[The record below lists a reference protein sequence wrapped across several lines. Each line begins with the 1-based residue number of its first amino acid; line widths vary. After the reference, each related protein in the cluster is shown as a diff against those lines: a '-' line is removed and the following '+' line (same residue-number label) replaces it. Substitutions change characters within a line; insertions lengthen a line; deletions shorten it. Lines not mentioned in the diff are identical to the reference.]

1 MAFITASPSGLLAQ
15 HQQIDLERRKQAFLE
30 QQAAGQDKGFAGDIL
45 DALKE
50 GISLANNLT
59 GIQAN
64 LAKIDELKAE
74 TGLKST
80 QQQQLVSQADIKSRQ
95 ASGVFQSPLEVAQA
109 GYQIGTPEKKY
120 SEFEKPIQV
129 KVGGQDVTIYKPLEA
144 SQKVELAKKETDVGI
159 KRMEIDLSQ
168 KKEAAQKA
176 SELANN
182 EKELRKEY
190 NDHPQIKEF
199 ATVNQNYNQVV
210 SSAKKQNPSGAD
222 DLKLVVSYIKIL
234 DPNSVVREGEIT
246 NLTKSSGLMDQVIAQ
261 FNRVKG
267 GGTLDTNIRNQIL
280 SSATDAYAGALN
292 TKQDLDTWYA
302 SIAQK
307 KGFDLAQALP
317 KQALMSINI
326 QAPDLPGTSGSV
338 MIPEAQAAAP
348 TFNPDLFINS
358 KKPVTSRTVPK
369 AAPKIRG
376 PGILGGR

>member
-15 HQQIDLERRKQAFLE
+15 QQQIDLERRKQSFLE
-30 QQAAGQDKGFAGDIL
+30 QQAAGQDKGFAGDVL

-64 LAKIDELKAE
+64 LAKIDELKAQ
-74 TGLKST
+74 TGLT
-80 QQQQLVSQADIKSRQ
+80 TMQQQQVTAQAEAKARQ
-95 ASGVFQSPLEVAQA
+95 AAGVFQSPLEVVQA
-109 GYQIGTPEKKY
+109 GYQIGTPDKKY
-120 SEFEKPIQV
+120 SQFETPIQA
-129 KVGGQDVTIYKPLEA
+129 KVGGQEVTIFKPLEA
-144 SQKVELAKKETDVGI
+144 SQKVELAKKESDVGI
-159 KRMEIDLSQ
+159 KRMELDLAQ
-168 KKEAAQKA
+168 KKDAAQKA

-190 NDHPQIKEF
+190 NAHPQIKEF
-199 ATVNQNYNQVV
+199 AVVNQNYNQVV
-210 SSAKKQNPSGAD
+210 SSAKKPNPSGAD

-246 NLTKSSGLMDQVIAQ
+246 NVTKSSGLIDQAIAQ
-261 FNRVKG
+261 YNRVKG
-267 GGTLDTNIRNQIL
+267 GGTLDTNIRSQIL
-280 SSATDAYAGALN
+280 NSATDAYAGALN
-292 TKQDLDTWYA
+292 TKQDLDSWYA

-307 KGFDLAQALP
+307 KGFDLTQVLP

-326 QAPDLPGTSGSV
+326 QAPDLPGSGTV

-348 TFNPDLFINS
+348 NFNPDLFIQS
-358 KKPVTSRTVPK
+358 MKPVTSKTVPK
-369 AAPKIRG
+369 AAPKVRG